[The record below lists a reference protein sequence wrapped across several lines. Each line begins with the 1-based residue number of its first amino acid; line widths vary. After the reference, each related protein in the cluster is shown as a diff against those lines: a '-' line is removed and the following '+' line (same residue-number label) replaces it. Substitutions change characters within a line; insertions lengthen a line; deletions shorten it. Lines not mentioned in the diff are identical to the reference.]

1 MIDPAEVRAV
11 LFDVGQTLLYPDLH
25 FLQKLLADFGAQTD
39 FTTLARSGALARER
53 VSRTKGN
60 ERNYSGFFSFWMK
73 SAGAKEEVI
82 PDILKQIYERH
93 QREHLWNWLDPEAP
107 STLAGLRGRGYRLGI
122 ISNADGQIA
131 GAMEKLQLAQYFD
144 HMIDSAL
151 VGVEKPDQRIFA
163 MALEKLQLP
172 GKACLYVGD
181 HYDNDVLGARNA
193 GLVPVLLDPFD
204 VVIEDDVE
212 RIRQLS
218 DLLRLLP
225 GKVAL

>member
-1 MIDPAEVRAV
+1 
-11 LFDVGQTLLYPDLH
+11 
-25 FLQKLLADFGAQTD
+25 
-39 FTTLARSGALARER
+39 
-53 VSRTKGN
+53 
-60 ERNYSGFFSFWMK
+60 
-73 SAGAKEEVI
+73 
-82 PDILKQIYERH
+82 
-93 QREHLWNWLDPEAP
+93 LWNWLDPEAP